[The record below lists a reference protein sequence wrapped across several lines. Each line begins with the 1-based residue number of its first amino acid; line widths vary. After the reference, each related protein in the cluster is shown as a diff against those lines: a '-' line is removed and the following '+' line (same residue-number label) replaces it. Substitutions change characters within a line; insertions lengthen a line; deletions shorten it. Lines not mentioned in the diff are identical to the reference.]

1 MTRGYLR
8 PGRPVKRRILRRVI
22 WSAAMRWIRNP
33 LLLALSVFAV
43 ILVPSILL
51 GWLSLRA
58 VQSERAAARQR
69 LIEDQERYARFAAR
83 AVRAEL
89 EALESAWEALVPRAV
104 GWESRLDDLRA
115 SLDAARGQAFVRGSH
130 VLHVSGR
137 RLYPASDPPPAVLRG
152 EGAVPDAAE
161 AERLRGL
168 LAAGE
173 AGELDTGDT
182 GEALRAYR
190 RLLARA
196 ATPNL
201 RAIAHAGIGR
211 VQLQRGDPEAAI
223 RTFEELLRLHPDA
236 RDLDNQPLRVHA
248 QLGIAR
254 ALESSREPLKAARTL
269 TALYADLARHSD
281 EIGSLQYEILVERIE
296 GQMARLVPRPVPPE
310 WVELERSF
318 AAARARPK
326 KQIGSS
332 YFVHKLSRKLL
343 RASLEGL
350 PYSTPL
356 RYLSDSVDGKP
367 FLLAYLFL
375 PDARGTAV
383 AGLAGLEIDLQAL
396 SSALLP
402 EILRRLEPAADL
414 GLAVRDESGHTVIGG
429 PDAAAATSVVTG
441 NLGVPFDFWNVAV
454 FRRPAADTD
463 AVSGFRSRLYL
474 YLVLLLLVS
483 ILAGTGLGV
492 AALRRQTRL
501 ASLKTSFVSNVS
513 HELRTPLTSIRLYT
527 EMLEMGGDGMA
538 SEARASSLGTIRRE
552 CERLQRLIDELLDFV
567 RIERGIKQYRL
578 EYEEMGPLV
587 RGVAEEFRM
596 LAESEGY
603 RYEVS
608 IEPDLPELR
617 VDADAVRQMLLN
629 LLSNAVKYSDSE
641 REIVVRAFR
650 RDAEL
655 GLQVEDR
662 GVGIEPAEQ
671 QRIFEEFYR
680 VDTRLS
686 SPRSGVGLGLT
697 LVRRLAEAHGGRV
710 SVESERGRG
719 SRFTVWL
726 PLASAPD
733 PASRA
738 AGDGLAEAGGG

>member
-1 MTRGYLR
+1 
-8 PGRPVKRRILRRVI
+8 
-22 WSAAMRWIRNP
+22 MRWIRNP
-33 LLLALSVFAV
+33 LLLAVAAFGI

-89 EALESAWEALVPRAV
+89 ETLESAWEALVPRAV

-130 VLHVSGR
+130 LLHVSGR
-137 RLYPASDPPPAVLRG
+137 RLYPASDPPPAVLKR
-152 EGAVPDAAE
+152 EDAVPDAAE

-190 RLLARA
+190 SLLARA

-211 VQLQRGDPEAAI
+211 VQLQRGDPDAAI
-223 RTFEELLRLHPDA
+223 RTFEGLLRLYPDA

-254 ALESSREPLKAARTL
+254 ALESSGEPLKAARTL
-269 TALYADLARHSD
+269 TTLYADLARHSD
-281 EIGSLQYEILVERIE
+281 EIGGLQYEILVERIE
-296 GQMARLVPRPVPPE
+296 RQMARIVPRPVPPE
-310 WVELERSF
+310 WMGLERSF

-326 KQIGSS
+326 KQVGSS

-402 EILRRLEPAADL
+402 GILRRLEPAADL

-429 PDAAAATSVVTG
+429 PDAAAASVVTG

-454 FRRPAADTD
+454 FRRPAADTH
-463 AVSGFRSRLYL
+463 AVSGFRTKLYL

-492 AALRRQTRL
+492 AALRHQTRL
-501 ASLKTSFVSNVS
+501 ANLKTSFVSSVS

-527 EMLEMGGDGMA
+527 EMLEMGGEGMA

-552 CERLQRLIDELLDFV
+552 CERLQRLIDELLDFA
-567 RIERGIKQYRL
+567 RIERGTKQYRL

-587 RGVAEEFRM
+587 RGVAEEFRL

-617 VDADAVRQMLLN
+617 VDADAVRQILLN

-641 REIVVRAFR
+641 RKIVVRAFR

-655 GLQVEDR
+655 GLQVEDH
-662 GVGIEPAEQ
+662 GIGIEPAEQ
-671 QRIFEEFYR
+671 QRIFDEFYR

-686 SPRSGVGLGLT
+686 SSRRGVGLGLT

-710 SVESERGRG
+710 SVESARGRG

-726 PLASAPD
+726 PLESAAG
-733 PASRA
+733 PASRT